1 MVRKLRKERR
11 MENKI
16 EYPEN
21 LILEIAGTGYY
32 HCPCHE
38 EIEYAIEHFEENWP
52 YFIEQVSKTHSSA
65 ERCGKIT
72 IKHYRD
78 HKTLKDLG
86 KEYGLSQERIRQ
98 MMQILICR
106 ARTNYYRPIL
116 FAGKGLMEAV
126 ETCKEKYERLLAEY
140 EKKIADI
147 QNGQDVEE
155 IKKHR
160 YETDISDLDLS
171 IRTHN
176 CLRRAGLNTLG
187 KIEDYLR
194 EHNYSYDCLAVIR
207 NMGKKSAKELI
218 ERLAEYG
225 IKVQ

>member
-1 MVRKLRKERR
+1 

-72 IKHYRD
+72 IEYYRD
-78 HKTLKDLG
+78 RKSLKEIG

-98 MMQILICR
+98 MINILIHR

-116 FAGKGLMEAV
+116 FAGKALMEET
-126 ETCKEKYERLLAEY
+126 ETCKQKCERLLADY
-140 EKKIADI
+140 EKKIKDI
-147 QNGQDVEE
+147 ESGQYIEE
-155 IKKHR
+155 IKNGR
-160 YETDISDLDLS
+160 RDTDIADWELS
-171 IRTHN
+171 VRTVN
-176 CLRRAGLNTLG
+176 CLCRAGLNTLG

-194 EHNYSYDCLAVIR
+194 EHGYSYDCLAVIR
-207 NMGKKSAKELI
+207 NMGKKSTNELI

-225 IKVQ
+225 IKVHR